1 MVSFFVC
8 FLLMNRNPF
17 QNFTLGF
24 YELFIFFPAVLLIFQ
39 RDILWCY
46 ALYKFPDTFSDKRRN
61 HTISQ
66 MRMSIL
72 NTTTTEQMGYGMVSF
87 FVCFLLMNRNPFQN
101 FTLGFY
107 ELFIFFPAV
116 LLIFQRDILWCYAL
130 YKFPDTFSDK
140 RLMQINMTGMVI
152 CKAK

>member
-1 MVSFFVC
+1 MTALRRQYQNKPQHSVSFPIPPKDYCIPSFWS
-8 FLLMNRNPF
+8 
-17 QNFTLGF
+17 QNT
-24 YELFIFFPAVLLIFQ
+24 E
-39 RDILWCY
+39 
-46 ALYKFPDTFSDKRRN
+46 KRN

-66 MRMSIL
+66 MRLRSVFKMLIRIL
-72 NTTTTEQMGYGMVSF
+72 NTATTEQMGYGMVSF